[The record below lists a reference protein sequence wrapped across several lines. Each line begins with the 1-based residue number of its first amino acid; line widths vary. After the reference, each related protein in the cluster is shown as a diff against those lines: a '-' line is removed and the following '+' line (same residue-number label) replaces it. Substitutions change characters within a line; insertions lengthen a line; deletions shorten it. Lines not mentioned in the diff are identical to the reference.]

1 MEPEH
6 QTLIQHLL
14 GNASQK
20 VFGEVKAALYF
31 LEGQYLFCWQ
41 EEGQMRSK
49 LVSPEAAR
57 IAFEQE
63 PMDSHWMPEH
73 IIRAGV
79 NLRGEWIVQFIP
91 PQRYAI
97 EFDHAQIIVPLPGLI
112 FTAVG
117 SSYYL
122 WAIKEKT
129 FTAEALAYHAP
140 LPNISAAGK
149 LCLGTNRPPV
159 AAMNKIEPARQMF
172 FSARFNSDL
181 SNGKS
186 QKEPDNII
194 VQLQAIART
203 KRRTYPLNDLIPL
216 GHSIDRIVS
225 EVIHAR

>member
-14 GNASQK
+14 GSASQK

-41 EEGQMRSK
+41 EEGQTKSK
-49 LVSPEAAR
+49 LISPEAAR

-63 PMDSHWMPEH
+63 PIDSYWMPEN

-79 NLRGEWIVQFIP
+79 NLRGQWIVQFIP
-91 PQRYAI
+91 PHVYAI
-97 EFDHAQIIVPLPGLI
+97 ELGHAQIIVPLPALVFAAIG
-112 FTAVG
+112 T
-117 SSYYL
+117 SYYL
-122 WAIKEKT
+122 WAIKEKI
-129 FTAEALAYHAP
+129 FTAKALAYHAP

-149 LCLGTNRPPV
+149 LCFGSNRPPI
-159 AAMNKIEPARQMF
+159 AAMNKIELAKQMF

-186 QKEPDNII
+186 RKEPGSII
-194 VQLQAIART
+194 IQLQSIAQTR
-203 KRRTYPLNDLIPL
+203 RRTYPMNDLIPL
-216 GHSIDRIVS
+216 GHSIDRVVS

>member
-41 EEGQMRSK
+41 EEGQTKSK

-63 PMDSHWMPEH
+63 PIDSHWMPDN

-79 NLRGEWIVQFIP
+79 NLGGQWIVQFIP
-91 PQRYAI
+91 PQRCAI
-97 EFDHAQIIVPLPGLI
+97 ELDHTQIVVPLPALVFAAMG
-112 FTAVG
+112 T
-117 SSYYL
+117 SYYL
-122 WAIKEKT
+122 WAIKEKR

-140 LPNISAAGK
+140 LPNISASGK
-149 LCLGTNRPPV
+149 LCFGSNRPPV
-159 AAMNKIEPARQMF
+159 AAMNKIELAKQTF

-203 KRRTYPLNDLIPL
+203 RRRTYPLNDLIPL
-216 GHSIDRIVS
+216 GHSIDRLVS
-225 EVIHAR
+225 EVIHVR